1 MAMGFQITPY
11 YVLFV
16 STDYEELLK
25 NNEIDDQ
32 DKYPTFFPIYGDNDI
47 TLVDDLEQE
56 YKNNLYLTQVRQL
69 DLGSITLQ
77 QTEEV
82 DMENL

>member
-16 STDYEELLK
+16 S
-25 NNEIDDQ
+25 DDQ

-56 YKNNLYLTQVRQL
+56 YARGLYLTQVRQL
-69 DLGSITLQ
+69 DLASITLQ

>member
-16 STDYEELLK
+16 S
-25 NNEIDDQ
+25 DDQ
-32 DKYPTFFPIYGDNDI
+32 DIQPTFFPVYGDNDI

-56 YKNNLYLTQVRQL
+56 YKSNLYLTEVRQL

-77 QTEEV
+77 QTVEV